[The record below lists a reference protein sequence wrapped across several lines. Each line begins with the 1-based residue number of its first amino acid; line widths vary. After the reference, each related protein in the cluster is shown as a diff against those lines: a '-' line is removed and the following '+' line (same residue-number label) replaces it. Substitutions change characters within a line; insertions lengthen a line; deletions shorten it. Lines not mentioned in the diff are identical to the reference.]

1 MQNKSLNKDK
11 LIIIFFVLV
20 GIMIFAVLGSK
31 IYVDFFKNSV
41 SQNSE
46 LARLDL
52 YGYTLDK
59 SDTDLYK
66 NNFKELEDALSEKN
80 INYEKYASL
89 LSKLY
94 IIDFYTLNNKISST
108 DIGAL
113 EFIYPEAEDNFKLK
127 AKDTLYKYIEVNFDV
142 KRKQELPEVK
152 EVTIGDVIE
161 SSYTYKD
168 KTYEAYKI
176 NCNWSYLKDLGYQNS
191 ATLTII
197 KDGTKLYIVESE

>member
-1 MQNKSLNKDK
+1 MKSEDLIKDR
-11 LIIIFFVLV
+11 LIIITFILI
-20 GIMIFAVLGSK
+20 GIMILAVLGSK

-41 SQNSE
+41 TQNSE

-59 SDTDLYK
+59 NDTDLYK
-66 NNFKELEDALSEKN
+66 NNFKELEDALAEKN
-80 INYEKYASL
+80 INYEKYVSL

-94 IIDFYTLNNKISST
+94 IIDFYTLNNKLSST
-108 DIGAL
+108 DIGSL
-113 EFIYPEAEDNFKLK
+113 EFIYPDIEDNFKLK
-127 AKDTLYKYIEVNFDV
+127 AKDTLYKYIEVNFDG

-152 EVTIGDVIE
+152 EVTIGDIIK

-168 KTYEAYKI
+168 KSYEAYKI
-176 NCNWSYLKDLGYQNS
+176 NCNWTYLKDLGYQTS
-191 ATLTII
+191 TTLTII

>member
-1 MQNKSLNKDK
+1 MQNKSLNQDK
-11 LIIIFFVLV
+11 LIIIAFVLV
-20 GIMIFAVLGSK
+20 GIMILTVLGFK
-31 IYVDFFKNSV
+31 IYVDFFKNNI

-59 SDTDLYK
+59 SDIDIYK
-66 NNFKELEDALSEKN
+66 QNFKELEDTLSEKN
-80 INYEKYASL
+80 INYEEYADL
-89 LSKLY
+89 LVKLY
-94 IIDFYTLNNKISST
+94 IIDFYTLDNKISST

-113 EFIYPEAEDNFKLK
+113 EFVYPDAEDNFKLK
-127 AKDTLYKYIEVNFDV
+127 AKDTIYKYIEVNFDG

-152 EVTIGDVIE
+152 EVTTEEVIE
-161 SSYTYKD
+161 SSYIYKD
-168 KTYEAYKI
+168 KSYEAYKI
-176 NCNWSYLKDLGYQNS
+176 SCNWTYVKDLGYQTS